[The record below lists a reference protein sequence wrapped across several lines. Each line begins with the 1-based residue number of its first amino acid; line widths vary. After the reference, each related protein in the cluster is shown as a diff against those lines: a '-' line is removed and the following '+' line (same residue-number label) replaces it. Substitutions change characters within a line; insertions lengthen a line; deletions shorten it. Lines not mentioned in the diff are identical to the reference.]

1 MSKDLIYCFSKWL
14 TTHRPCGGGIL
25 CHVIILLISLSS
37 LLSSCIYDDTD
48 SCNFIRTA
56 QVRIPVD
63 WTHFKEEQP
72 TGMTVALYPYDLT
85 QTYKA
90 YLSNDLSHV
99 DALLQQ
105 GSYHVLVYNQSTT
118 EFGSLHFEGMEN
130 FSTAKVMANNYVST
144 WYKSR
149 GDADRTAKSPEWLAT
164 GGIDSIA
171 VTKQMVNTD
180 SIYST
185 DTISPLN
192 IIYKVNIHVKVKGI
206 YNIRSARA
214 SLEGMAEGYVFST
227 KQPTSSAIT
236 QLIEQWSL
244 KADKDN
250 PANGVLSATIQ
261 SFGLPFG
268 HQGLATDNSLRLS
281 LLLVDNKTQQDYEFE
296 VGDKFNKEEDSL
308 NLDLDLEIDTPIPDV
323 KPEGGSSGGFD
334 ATVEDW
340 GDDINIDIDA

>member
-1 MSKDLIYCFSKWL
+1 M
-14 TTHRPCGGGIL
+14 GGIL
-25 CHVIILLISLSS
+25 CRLIILLFCLSS

-48 SCNFIRTA
+48 SCHFIRTA

-105 GSYHVLVYNQSTT
+105 GNYHVLVYNQSTT
-118 EFGSLHFEGMEN
+118 EFGSLHFEDMES
-130 FSTAKVMANNYVST
+130 FATAKVMANNFVST

-192 IIYKVNIHVKVKGI
+192 IIYKVNIHVRVKNI

-227 KQPTSSAIT
+227 KQPTSSSIT
-236 QLIEQWSL
+236 QLIEQWTL
-244 KADKDN
+244 KADKYN

-268 HQGLATDNSLRLS
+268 HQDLANENTLRLS
-281 LLLVDNKTQQDYEFE
+281 LLLVDNKTQKDYEFE
-296 VGDKFNKEEDSL
+296 VGDKFKREDDSDSSITTSVSL
-308 NLDLDLEIDTPIPDV
+308 NLDLDLDIDDPIPDV

-334 ATVEDW
+334 ATVEEW